1 MIQTVEKNEI
11 WYTLRQIEHANR
23 ATSRKLNHAIGSPS
37 IGAFKAILIGNLIK
51 NCPVTIAGVDIAE
64 GIHGPCISTLKGKS
78 KQQTPKSVMADK
90 KEVPPELCIN
100 HHQIELFMDTMFV
113 NGEGILTTLDKTVRF
128 SSSVPIKACT
138 KNE

>member
-64 GIHGPCISTLKGKS
+64 GIHGPCISTFKGNQNNKHPNQLWQIRR
-78 KQQTPKSVMADK
+78 KFHQNSV
-90 KEVPPELCIN
+90 
-100 HHQIELFMDTMFV
+100 
-113 NGEGILTTLDKTVRF
+113 
-128 SSSVPIKACT
+128 
-138 KNE
+138 